1 MDWKKAD
8 VWYFRQDG
16 MRDHYLRYRKFK
28 LMVFHVSWQTA
39 VRQLIILWQ
48 KKNGLIV
55 KADGKEMCSAI
66 AKMAN
71 DEIVA
76 KMSYNTF
83 ESFDEKS
90 YSNDVYIKNLLQIYE
105 KGV

>member
-1 MDWKKAD
+1 MTDCSA
-8 VWYFRQDG
+8 
-16 MRDHYLRYRKFK
+16 
-28 LMVFHVSWQTA
+28 A
-39 VRQLIILWQ
+39 VDNIVTE
-48 KKNGLIV
+48 KNGLIV
-55 KADGKEMCSAI
+55 KADRKEMCSAI

-76 KMSYNTF
+76 KMSCNTF
-83 ESFDEKS
+83 ELFDEKS

>member
-1 MDWKKAD
+1 MSDISVK
-8 VWYFRQDG
+8 WYEGSPLTVPEVQAYGIPCIVTDC
-16 MRDHYLRYRKFK
+16 
-28 LMVFHVSWQTA
+28 SAA
-39 VRQLIILWQ
+39 VDNIVTE
-48 KKNGLIV
+48 KNGLIV

-83 ESFDEKS
+83 ELFDEKS

>member
-1 MDWKKAD
+1 MEKK
-8 VWYFRQDG
+8 
-16 MRDHYLRYRKFK
+16 
-28 LMVFHVSWQTA
+28 
-39 VRQLIILWQ
+39 
-48 KKNGLIV
+48 
-55 KADGKEMCSAI
+55 MCSAI

-83 ESFDEKS
+83 ELFDEKS

-105 KGV
+105 RESRNENFGHYRSL